1 MHCDLSPGLARSGGA
16 IPRPRRPQLE
26 LLPLLLLLL
35 AGILSGVLA
44 GLLGIGGGLVL
55 VPVLA
60 FLLPLHGVAPA
71 DALHVAVATSSAT
84 IVFTAL
90 SSARAHA
97 RHGNVD
103 RASVLRLAPGLL
115 VGAGGGALLVA
126 SVPGWALTLLVVSF
140 CLHTAWTLLRSPA
153 ANGAEAPT
161 VRSWPVYLSA
171 GLGIGAVAAAV
182 GIAGG
187 SLVVPFLLRCGMA
200 LKRAIGSSA
209 AAGVPVA
216 MASTLGYLSAA
227 PVAGLSPWAVGLV
240 EGAAILPLA
249 LGSVLAAPWGAALA
263 RRAPVPLLK
272 RIFAG
277 WLLLV
282 ALLLVLR

>member
-1 MHCDLSPGLARSGGA
+1 MP
-16 IPRPRRPQLE
+16 LE
-26 LLPLLLLLL
+26 LISLVLLLL
-35 AGILSGVLA
+35 AGLLSGVLA

-60 FLLPLHGVAPA
+60 FLLPLQGIAA
-71 DALHVAVATSSAT
+71 DDALHVAVATSSAT
-84 IVFTAL
+84 IFFTAW

-97 RHGNVD
+97 RQANVD
-103 RASVLRLAPGLL
+103 WPSVRRLVPGL
-115 VGAGGGALLVA
+115 VIGAAAGALVVA
-126 SVPGWALTLLVVSF
+126 TVPGRILTVLVVTF
-140 CLHTAWTLLRSPA
+140 CVHTAWTLLRPRASNGVDAPA
-153 ANGAEAPT
+153 PAP
-161 VRSWPVYLSA
+161 WPVYGLA

-187 SLVVPFLLRCGMA
+187 SLVVPFLMRCGMA

-216 MASTLGYLSAA
+216 LASASAYLLAT
-227 PVAGLSPWAVGLV
+227 PVAGMSNWAVGLV
-240 EGAAILPLA
+240 ETTAILPLA
-249 LGSVLAAPWGAALA
+249 AGSVLAAPWGAALQ

-282 ALLLVLR
+282 ALLLLWR

>member
-1 MHCDLSPGLARSGGA
+1 V
-16 IPRPRRPQLE
+16 E
-26 LLPLLLLLL
+26 LIPLLLLLF
-35 AGILSGVLA
+35 AGLLSGVLA

-60 FLLPLHGVAPA
+60 FLLPIKGIAAA

-84 IVFTAL
+84 IFFTAL

-97 RHGNVD
+97 AHANVD
-103 RASVLRLAPGLL
+103 WPSVQRLVPGL
-115 VGAGGGALLVA
+115 VIGAGGGALLVA
-126 SVPGWALTLLVVSF
+126 GVPGWALTVLVVTF
-140 CLHTAWTLLRSPA
+140 CVHTAWTLLRPRASAGTDTPVLK
-153 ANGAEAPT
+153 P
-161 VRSWPVYLSA
+161 WPVYGAA

-200 LKRAIGSSA
+200 LKRAIGSSS

-216 MASTLGYLSAA
+216 LASALGYMLAA
-227 PVAGLSPWAVGLV
+227 PVAGLSPWAIGLV
-240 EGAAILPLA
+240 ETSAILPLA
-249 LGSVLAAPWGAALA
+249 AGSVLAAPWGAALA

-272 RIFAG
+272 RVFAG

>member
-1 MHCDLSPGLARSGGA
+1 MDGWA
-16 IPRPRRPQLE
+16 
-26 LLPLLLLLL
+26 LLLLGL
-35 AGILSGVLA
+35 AGLLSGVLA

-60 FLLPLHGVAPA
+60 FLLPLQGIAA
-71 DALHVAVATSSAT
+71 TDALHVAVATSSAT
-84 IVFTAL
+84 IFFTAL

-97 RHGNVD
+97 GNANVD
-103 RASVLRLAPGLL
+103 WPSVLRLAPGL
-115 VGAGGGALLVA
+115 VIGAGGGALVVA
-126 SVPGWALTLLVVSF
+126 TVPDRVLTVLVVGF
-140 CLHTAWTLLRSPA
+140 CVHTAWTLLKPRASAGVDAPA
-153 ANGAEAPT
+153 LRP
-161 VRSWPVYLSA
+161 WPVYGAA

-187 SLVVPFLLRCGMA
+187 SLVVPFLLRCGMT

-216 MASTLGYLSAA
+216 LASAVGYLLAT
-227 PVAGLSPWAVGLV
+227 PVSGMSDWAIGLV
-240 EGAAILPLA
+240 EISAILPLA
-249 LGSVLAAPWGAALA
+249 VGSVLAAPWGAALA

-272 RIFAG
+272 RVFAG

-282 ALLLVLR
+282 ALLLLLR

>member
-1 MHCDLSPGLARSGGA
+1 MDPIHLV
-16 IPRPRRPQLE
+16 
-26 LLPLLLLLL
+26 LLLL
-35 AGILSGVLA
+35 AGLLSGVLA

-60 FLLPLHGVAPA
+60 FLLPLQGVAAA

-84 IVFTAL
+84 IFFTAV

-97 RHGNVD
+97 RHANVD
-103 RASVLRLAPGLL
+103 WPSVTRLVPGL
-115 VGAGGGALLVA
+115 VIGAGGGALLVA
-126 SVPGWALTLLVVSF
+126 GIPGWALTALVVVF
-140 CLHTAWTLLRSPA
+140 CVHTAWTLLQPRATAGVDVPA
-153 ANGAEAPT
+153 LKP
-161 VRSWPVYLSA
+161 WPVYGAA

-187 SLVVPFLLRCGMA
+187 SLVVPFLLNCGMA
-200 LKRAIGSSA
+200 LKRAIGSSS

-216 MASTLGYLSAA
+216 LASALGYAFA
-227 PVAGLSPWAVGLV
+227 NRVPGLSDWAVGLIEV
-240 EGAAILPLA
+240 SAVLPLA

-272 RIFAG
+272 RVFAG

-282 ALLLVLR
+282 AVLLLLR